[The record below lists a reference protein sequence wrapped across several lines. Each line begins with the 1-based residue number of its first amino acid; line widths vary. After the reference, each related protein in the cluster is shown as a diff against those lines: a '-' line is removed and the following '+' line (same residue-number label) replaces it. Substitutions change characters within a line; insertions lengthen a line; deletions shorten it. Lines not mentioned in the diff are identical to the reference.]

1 MLAIGQRRLPV
12 GRPDKGASLSNDLGQ
27 SAEEPAEGRDDA
39 PAGGEGSPD
48 A

>member
-1 MLAIGQRRLPV
+1 MIDPEQQPHH
-12 GRPDKGASLSNDLGQ
+12 DEDASNLGQ

>member
-1 MLAIGQRRLPV
+1 MIDPEEQPQH
-12 GRPDKGASLSNDLGQ
+12 DEDASNIGQ

-39 PAGGEGSPD
+39 PSGGEGSPD

>member
-1 MLAIGQRRLPV
+1 MTDPRDQPQHDEDATNA
-12 GRPDKGASLSNDLGQ
+12 GR

-39 PAGGEGSPD
+39 PPGGEGSPE

>member
-1 MLAIGQRRLPV
+1 MIDPQEQSDHDQDATNV
-12 GRPDKGASLSNDLGQ
+12 GQ

-39 PAGGEGSPD
+39 PAGGEDSPD

>member
-1 MLAIGQRRLPV
+1 MTDPEDQPQHDQDATNI
-12 GRPDKGASLSNDLGQ
+12 GQ

-39 PAGGEGSPD
+39 PGGGEGSPD

>member
-1 MLAIGQRRLPV
+1 MIDPEEQPAHDEDATNV
-12 GRPDKGASLSNDLGQ
+12 GQ

-39 PAGGEGSPD
+39 PARGEGSPD

>member
-1 MLAIGQRRLPV
+1 MIDPQEQRPHDEDATNV
-12 GRPDKGASLSNDLGQ
+12 GQ

-39 PAGGEGSPD
+39 PDGGEGSPD

>member
-1 MLAIGQRRLPV
+1 MTDPEDQPQHDQDATNI
-12 GRPDKGASLSNDLGQ
+12 GQ

-39 PAGGEGSPD
+39 PEGGEGSPD

>member
-1 MLAIGQRRLPV
+1 MIDPNEQPV
-12 GRPDKGASLSNDLGQ
+12 HDKDATNVGQ

>member
-1 MLAIGQRRLPV
+1 MIDPEEQSAHDEDATNV
-12 GRPDKGASLSNDLGQ
+12 GQ